1 MIVSVAYPKT
11 ATSTFDHSYYMG
23 THVPLVDRLWGPLG
37 LRNTTVLRGTGSLGG
52 APPFELICLLDFTSQ
67 EAFTEAAG
75 AHADD
80 IMGDIRN
87 FTNVE
92 PIVQFNEPVAA

>member
-11 ATSTFDHSYYMG
+11 ESSSFDHDYYLK
-23 THVPLVDRLWGPLG
+23 THVPLVDRLWGPMG
-37 LRNTTVLRGTGSLGG
+37 LRSTQVLHGTGSLGG

-67 EAFTEAAG
+67 DAFNQAAG

-80 IMGDIRN
+80 IMGDIPN
-87 FTNVE
+87 FTNVQ
-92 PIVQFNEPVAA
+92 PIVQFNEKVAL